1 VTPVLVLRALGLGDA
16 LTAVPALRGLRRL
29 YTDRPLLLAGPE
41 PVSRWFAGLGL
52 VDDVVTTT
60 DLSGRPPGLGLGPHV
75 GVNLQGSG
83 PQSHRLLQAA
93 APRKL
98 IAFDSDAADHRA
110 GCPWSVDEHEV
121 DRWCRLV
128 SSAGGPCDPSDLRLP
143 VTATRDGTVMV
154 HPGAASVAR
163 RWPVERWADV
173 IAELRADGHRVV
185 LTGTEA
191 ELCRALSAASGAED
205 LSGRLTIHQLAER
218 LAAAALVIC
227 GDTGLAHLATA
238 LGVRSVTLFGP
249 VPPARWGPVIDLDR
263 HTVLYHGCR
272 LGDPHADRPDQA
284 LLRISVNEVL
294 TAARAQ
300 LHGTRRPST

>member
-1 VTPVLVLRALGLGDA
+1 
-16 LTAVPALRGLRRL
+16 
-29 YTDRPLLLAGPE
+29 
-41 PVSRWFAGLGL
+41 
-52 VDDVVTTT
+52 VV
-60 DLSGRPPGLGLGPHV
+60 
-75 GVNLQGSG
+75 
-83 PQSHRLLQAA
+83 
-93 APRKL
+93 
-98 IAFDSDAADHRA
+98 
-110 GCPWSVDEHEV
+110 
-121 DRWCRLV
+121 
-128 SSAGGPCDPSDLRLP
+128 
-143 VTATRDGTVMV
+143 V

-191 ELCRALSAASGAED
+191 GLCRALSAASGAED

-227 GDTGLAHLATA
+227 SDTGLAHLATA

-263 HTVLYHGCR
+263 HTVLYHGSR
-272 LGDPHADRPDQA
+272 LGDPHADRPDPA
-284 LLRISVNEVL
+284 LVRISVSEVL